1 MLKGGALMDSLSR
14 VFCGMDS
21 IAPDEVTRRVLA
33 RYEAGDLVTACAW
46 CRRVGLDGEWLLVPR
61 VALAVIDHP
70 NSLTHGVCPSC
81 AARLARPSA
90 A

>member
-1 MLKGGALMDSLSR
+1 MDPI
-14 VFCGMDS
+14 V
-21 IAPDEVTRRVLA
+21 PDDVTRRVLA

-61 VALAVIDHP
+61 AALAAIDEQCT
-70 NSLTHGVCPSC
+70 LTHSICPSC
-81 AARLARPSA
+81 TARLSPSA